1 MNLGIIGFMGQPW
14 KKSLEKIAMITCIYT
29 TVIKIW
35 KIYELFHTLPQPQAH
50 FTPGIITKQCWAS
63 QDKTPELDA

>member
-1 MNLGIIGFMGQPW
+1 MGLWGSPE
-14 KKSLEKIAMITCIYT
+14 KKSLAKIAMITCIYT

-35 KIYELFHTLPQPQAH
+35 KISELFHTLSQPQAH
-50 FTPGIITKQCWAS
+50 LTPGIITKQCWAS